1 MRANP
6 EPIATLSRSWR
17 TNFHV
22 RTCKK
27 MKALFRQLKLEL
39 ANARDATLLLA
50 IIAGFF
56 AWTITQLLKA
66 IFSSG

>member
-1 MRANP
+1 MK
-6 EPIATLSRSWR
+6 TL
-17 TNFHV
+17 
-22 RTCKK
+22 
-27 MKALFRQLKLEL
+27 LRQLKLEL

-56 AWTITQLLKA
+56 AGTITQLLKA